1 VREDDGHLSFSPS
14 DLTAYLACEHLTQLE
29 LKVARGEI
37 AKPQVEDAQAELIRR
52 KGEEDERAY
61 LEQLIA
67 DVRDVVTIEL
77 AGDNGEWDWERAAR
91 ETADALHA
99 GREVVYQAAFLD
111 GDWRGLADFVIRG
124 PDGSYEAYDTKL
136 ARHGKPAHVLQLCF
150 YSEQIGRLQGRLPER
165 MHIALGSGETESYRV
180 LDFLAYYRRV
190 RERFLD
196 AVRHPRPTEPYPVAH
211 CDICDFRE
219 LCEAWWDEHDHLT
232 RVANIRRDQ
241 VVRLGAAGITTLAEL
256 GDAPRE
262 AAVPRL
268 AATTFENI
276 RHQAELQLRHRRT
289 GEHAWETLRPEDERG
304 FALLPKPS
312 SGDLFF
318 DMEGDPFWEP
328 SSGLEYLFG
337 VLWLENGEPQ
347 FRPFW
352 AHDRE
357 GERRAF
363 EQFVDFVRER
373 LDRYPDLHV
382 YHYAPYEPTALKRLM
397 GEYATRE
404 DAVDDLL
411 RGEVLVDLY
420 AVVRQGLRIS
430 HPRYS
435 IKNVEQFYMEREAEL
450 RSGDDSIVLYERWV
464 EERDD
469 SILRGI
475 EEYNREDCLST
486 YLLREWLLERK
497 AEAEAAWGTEIAW
510 RPPPELR
517 EITPEAEEEREER
530 DALREELLARGD
542 ETARL
547 AALTLD
553 YHRREAKPVWWAF
566 FKRLE
571 LTVPELVEDAES
583 IGGLDWDGQEP
594 EVRKRSRVYTLS
606 FQVQQHKLDPGDEVV
621 DPYTGESAGTIFA
634 LDDVAGRLRLLRGP
648 KLFEE
653 PLPRALIP
661 GGAWNTKYQREA
673 LMRLGRS
680 VRDRDERY
688 AALEGVLRRQ
698 PPLGGARVQ
707 VETDEEM
714 RQLVERV
721 EGRHLFVQGP
731 PGSGKTYKGARL
743 ILHLLERGHRV
754 GVASTTHKAI
764 HNLLDEIV
772 KAGLSVR
779 GLKKCSSGNPESVY
793 EKGLIESEKDVEPFL
808 DPDVRLLA
816 GTAWLF
822 ARPELD
828 QQLDYLFIDEAGQV
842 SLADALAMGTSA
854 RTLVLLGDPL
864 QLAQVSQGTHPGG
877 SGASVLEH
885 LLGDAQTI
893 PEDRGLFLEHSYRM
907 HPDVCRYISDAF
919 YESRLE
925 AAEECEQQ
933 STGLGTGLRFLPVEH
948 EGNRRAS
955 PEEAARVREEFERL
969 LGQEWTDA
977 KGVTRPLGLEDIL
990 VVAPYNEQVG
1000 CLVKALSAGARAG
1013 TVDKFQGQQAPVV
1026 FFSMATS
1033 SGEDVPR
1040 NLGFLLSRNRLNVAV
1055 SRAKCLA
1062 YVVASPKLLEVGCRS
1077 IEQMRMANALCQFVE
1092 GAQTPPQ

>member
-1 VREDDGHLSFSPS
+1 MKAENGLLSFSPS
-14 DLTAYLACEHLTQLE
+14 DVTAYLECEHLTQLE

-37 AKPQVEDAQAELIRR
+37 VKPHVEDAQAQLIRR
-52 KGEEDERAY
+52 KGEEHERAY
-61 LEQLIA
+61 LAQLVA
-67 DVRDVVTIEL
+67 DGRDVVTIEL
-77 AGDNGEWDWERAAR
+77 AGPNGEWDWERAAR
-91 ETADALHA
+91 ETAQAMRA
-99 GREVVYQAAFLD
+99 GREVVYQAPFLD
-111 GDWRGLADFVIRG
+111 GEWRGLADFVIRG
-124 PDGSYEAYDTKL
+124 PDGSYQAYDTKL

-150 YSEQIGRLQGRLPER
+150 YSEQIGRIQGRLPER

-196 AVRHPRPTEPYPVAH
+196 AVHHPRLTEPWPVDH
-211 CDICDFRE
+211 CGICYFRE

-241 VVRLGAAGITTLAEL
+241 IVRLGEAGITTLAEL

-262 AAVPRL
+262 TDVPRL

-289 GEHAWETLRPEDERG
+289 GAHAYETLRPEDERG
-304 FALLPKPS
+304 LALLPKPS
-312 SGDLFF
+312 PGDLFF

-328 SSGLEYLFG
+328 SGGLEYLFG
-337 VLWLENGEPQ
+337 VLWLEDGEKQ
-347 FRPFW
+347 FKPFW

-363 EQFVDFVRER
+363 EQFVDFVRKRIER
-373 LDRYPDLHV
+373 HPDLHV
-382 YHYAPYEPTALKRLM
+382 YHYAPYEPSALKRLM

-435 IKNVEQFYMEREAEL
+435 IKNVEQFYMERKAEL

-464 EERDD
+464 DERDD
-469 SILRGI
+469 AILRGI
-475 EEYNREDCLST
+475 EAYNREDCLST
-486 YLLREWLLERK
+486 YLLREWLLDRK
-497 AEAEAAWGTEIAW
+497 AEAQAAWGTEIPW
-510 RPPPELR
+510 RAPPELR

-530 DALREELLARGD
+530 EALREELLARG
-542 ETARL
+542 EEL
-547 AALTLD
+547 AAHVLE

-566 FKRLE
+566 FHRLE
-571 LTVPELVEDAES
+571 LTVPELIEDAES
-583 IGGLDWDGQEP
+583 IGGLEWDGQEP
-594 EVRKRSRVYTLS
+594 ELDKRSRVYTFS
-606 FQVQQHKLDPGDEVV
+606 FPIQQHKLDPGDEVV
-621 DPYTGESAGTIFA
+621 DPYTGESAGTIFE
-634 LDDVAGRLRLLRGP
+634 LDDLAGRLRLRRGP
-648 KLFEE
+648 ILFGE
-653 PLPRALIP
+653 PLPQAIIP
-661 GGAWNTKYQREA
+661 GGAWNTKYQRDA

-680 VRDRDERY
+680 VRDGDGRY
-688 AALEGVLRRQ
+688 SALEEVLRRE
-698 PPLGGARVQ
+698 PPLGGDRVQ
-707 VETDEEM
+707 VETDEQMKE
-714 RQLVERV
+714 LVERV

-731 PGSGKTYKGARL
+731 PGSGKTFKGARL
-743 ILHLLERGHRV
+743 ILHLLDRGKRV
-754 GVASTTHKAI
+754 GVAATSHKAI
-764 HNLLDEIV
+764 HTLLDEIV
-772 KAGLSVR
+772 DAGLSVL
-779 GLKKCSSGNPESVY
+779 GLKKCSGGNPESVY
-793 EKGLIESEKDVEPFL
+793 EKGSIESEDDIEPFL
-808 DPDVRLLA
+808 EPEVRLLA

-828 QQLDYLFIDEAGQV
+828 QELDYLFIDEAGQI

-854 RTLVLLGDPL
+854 RTLVLLGDPV

-893 PEDRGLFLEHSYRM
+893 PEDRGLFLERSFRM

-919 YESRLE
+919 YDSRLE
-925 AAEECEQQ
+925 AAEECARQ
-933 STGLGTGLRFLPVEH
+933 STTLGTGLRFLPVEH
-948 EGNRRAS
+948 EGNRRS
-955 PEEAARVREEFERL
+955 SGEEAARVREEFERL
-969 LGQEWTDA
+969 LGQEWTNA
-977 KGVTRPLGLEDIL
+977 KGVTEPLGLDDIL
-990 VVAPYNEQVG
+990 VVAPYNEQVK
-1000 CLVKALSAGARAG
+1000 CLAEALPRGARVG

-1040 NLGFLLSRNRLNVAV
+1040 NLEFLLSRNRLNVAV
-1055 SRAKCLA
+1055 SRARCLA
-1062 YVVASPKLLEVGCRS
+1062 YVVASSQLLEVGCRS
-1077 IEQMRMANALCQFVE
+1077 IEQMRMANALCLFVE
-1092 GAQTPPQ
+1092 GADPGL

>member
-1 VREDDGHLSFSPS
+1 VRADNGHLSFSPS
-14 DLTAYLACEHLTQLE
+14 DVTAYLACEHLTQLE
-29 LKVARGEI
+29 LKVARGKLV
-37 AKPQVEDAQAELIRR
+37 KPDVEDAQAELIRR
-52 KGEEDERAY
+52 KGEEHERAY
-61 LEQLIA
+61 LEELLA
-67 DVRDVVTIEL
+67 DGRDFATIEI
-77 AGDNGEWDWERAAR
+77 AGTDGEWDWERAAR
-91 ETADALHA
+91 ETADAMHA

-150 YSEQIGRLQGRLPER
+150 YSEQIGRIQGRMPER

-190 RERFLD
+190 RGRFLD
-196 AVRHPRPTEPYPVAH
+196 AVHHPRPTEPWPVEH
-211 CDICDFRE
+211 CGICDFLP

-241 VVRLGAAGITTLAEL
+241 VVRLGAAGITALAEL

-262 AAVPRL
+262 TDVPRL

-289 GEHAWETLRPEDERG
+289 GEHAYETLRPEDERG
-304 FALLPKPS
+304 LALLPKPS
-312 SGDLFF
+312 PGDLFF

-328 SSGLEYLFG
+328 SGGLEYLFG
-337 VLWLENGEPQ
+337 VLWLEDGEPQ

-352 AHDRE
+352 AHDRD

-363 EQFVDFVRER
+363 EAFVDFVRER
-373 LDRYPDLHV
+373 LERHPGLHV
-382 YHYAPYEPTALKRLM
+382 YHYASYEPSALKRLM

-464 EERDD
+464 DERDD
-469 SILRGI
+469 SILDGI
-475 EEYNREDCLST
+475 EAYNREDCLST

-497 AEAEAAWGTEIAW
+497 ADAQAAWGTEIAW
-510 RPPPELR
+510 RAPPELR

-530 DALREELLARGD
+530 DALREELLARG
-542 ETARL
+542 EEL
-547 AALTLD
+547 AAFVLE

-566 FKRLE
+566 FRRLE
-571 LTVPELVEDAES
+571 LTVPELIEDAES
-583 IGGLDWDGQEP
+583 IGGLEWDGEEP
-594 EVRKRSRVYTLS
+594 ELDKQSRVYT
-606 FQVQQHKLDPGDEVV
+606 FAFPIQQHKLDPGDEVV
-621 DPYTGESAGTIFA
+621 DPYTGKKAGNVFE
-634 LDDVAGRLRLLRGP
+634 LDDLAGRLRLRRGP
-648 KLFEE
+648 KLFDV
-653 PLPRALIP
+653 PLPRAVIP
-661 GGAWNTKYQREA
+661 GGAWNTKYQRQA

-680 VRDRDERY
+680 VRDGDGRY
-688 AALEGVLRRQ
+688 VALETVLRRE
-698 PPLGGARVQ
+698 PPLAGARVQ
-707 VETDEEM
+707 VETDDEM
-714 RQLVERV
+714 KELVERV

-731 PGSGKTYKGARL
+731 PGSGKTFKGARL
-743 ILHLLERGHRV
+743 ILHLLGRGKRV
-754 GVASTTHKAI
+754 GVAATSHKAI
-764 HNLLDEIV
+764 HTLLDEIV
-772 KAGLSVR
+772 EAGLSVPS
-779 GLKKCSSGNPESVY
+779 LKKCTSGNPESVY
-793 EKGLIESEKDVEPFL
+793 DKGTIESEKDVEPFL

-854 RTLVLLGDPL
+854 KALVLLGDPV

-925 AAEECEQQ
+925 PAEGCELQ
-933 STGLGTGLRFLPVEH
+933 STSLGTGLRFLPVEH
-948 EGNRRAS
+948 EGNRRSSA
-955 PEEAARVREEFERL
+955 EEAARVREEFQRL
-969 LGQEWTDA
+969 LGREWTDA
-977 KGVTRPLGLEDIL
+977 KGDTRPLGLTDIL
-990 VVAPYNEQVG
+990 VVAPYNEHVK
-1000 CLVKALSAGARAG
+1000 CLAETLPRGARVG

-1040 NLGFLLSRNRLNVAV
+1040 NLEFLLSRNRLNVAV

-1077 IEQMRMANALCQFVE
+1077 IEQMRMANALCLFVE
-1092 GAQTPPQ
+1092 SEGELLRRP

>member
-1 VREDDGHLSFSPS
+1 V
-14 DLTAYLACEHLTQLE
+14 TAYLACEHLTQLE
-29 LKVARGEI
+29 LKVARGELV
-37 AKPQVEDAQAELIRR
+37 KPHPEDAEADLIRR
-52 KGEEDERAY
+52 KGEEHERAY
-61 LEQLIA
+61 LEQLLA
-67 DVRDVVTIEL
+67 EGRDVVTIEL
-77 AGDNGEWDWERAAR
+77 AGDDGEWDWERATR
-91 ETADALHA
+91 ETEDAIQA
-99 GREVVYQAAFLD
+99 GREVVYQPVFL
-111 GDWRGLADFVIRG
+111 GGAWRGIADFVIRG
-124 PDGSYEAYDTKL
+124 PDGSCEAYDTKL

-150 YSEQIGRLQGRLPER
+150 YSEEIGRIQGRLPER

-190 RERFLD
+190 RDRFLD
-196 AVRHPRPTEPYPVAH
+196 AVRHPRPTEPWPVDH
-211 CDICDFRE
+211 CGICDFLP

-241 VVRLGAAGITTLAEL
+241 IVRLREAGITTLAEL
-256 GDAPRE
+256 GDTSRE
-262 AAVPRL
+262 TAVPRI
-268 AATTFENI
+268 AAATFENI
-276 RHQAELQLRHRRT
+276 RHQAELQLRHRRS
-289 GEHAWETLRPEDERG
+289 GEHVYETLLPEDERG

-312 SGDLFF
+312 PSDLFF

-328 SSGLEYLFG
+328 SGGLEYLFG
-337 VLWLENGEPQ
+337 VLWHEDGEEQ

-352 AHDRE
+352 AHDRA

-363 EQFVDFVRER
+363 EEFVDFIGER
-373 LDRYPDLHV
+373 LERHPDLHV
-382 YHYAPYEPTALKRLM
+382 YHYAPYEPTTLKRLM

-404 DAVDDLL
+404 DAIDDLL

-430 HPRYS
+430 HQRYS

-464 EERDD
+464 DERDD
-469 SILRGI
+469 SILDGI

-497 AEAEAAWGTEIAW
+497 AEAQAEWGTEIAW
-510 RPPPELR
+510 REPPELR
-517 EITPEAEEEREER
+517 VVKPEDEEELAEREV
-530 DALREELLARGD
+530 LREELLARED

-547 AALTLD
+547 AGLLLE

-571 LTVPELVEDAES
+571 LTVPQLVEDAES
-583 IGGLDWDGQEP
+583 IGGLEWDGREP
-594 EVRKRSRVYTLS
+594 EPDKRSLIYTFS
-606 FQVQQHKLDPGDEVV
+606 FPVQQHKLDPGDEVV
-621 DPYTGESAGTIFA
+621 DPHTGDSAGSLWE
-634 LDDVAGRLRLLRGP
+634 LDDLACRLRLRRGP
-648 KLFEE
+648 KLEGQ

-661 GGAWNTKYQREA
+661 GGAWDTKYQRQA
-673 LMRLGRS
+673 LMRLSRL
-680 VRDRDERY
+680 VRDGDSRY
-688 AALEGVLRRQ
+688 AALEGVLRRE
-698 PPLGGARVQ
+698 PPLDGARVQ
-707 VETDEEM
+707 VETDEQMKE
-714 RQLVERV
+714 LVERI

-743 ILHLLERGHRV
+743 VLHLLERGKRV
-754 GVASTTHKAI
+754 GIAATSHKAI
-764 HNLLDEIV
+764 HTLLDEIV
-772 KAGLSVR
+772 AAGLHEP
-779 GLKKCSSGNPESVY
+779 GLKKCSAGNPESVY
-793 EKGLIESEKDVEPFL
+793 ESGPIASEEGIEPFL
-808 DPDVRLLA
+808 DPNVRLLA

-828 QQLDYLFIDEAGQV
+828 QQPDYLFIDEAGQV

-854 RTLVLLGDPL
+854 RTLVLLGDPV
-864 QLAQVSQGTHPGG
+864 QLAQVSEGTHPGG

-925 AAEECEQQ
+925 PAEGCERQGT
-933 STGLGTGLRFLPVEH
+933 SLGTGLRFLPVEH
-948 EGNRRAS
+948 EGNRRSSA
-955 PEEAARVREEFERL
+955 EEAALVGEEFERL
-969 LGQEWTDA
+969 LGGEWTDA
-977 KGVTRPLGLEDIL
+977 QGVTRPLGLNDIL
-990 VVAPYNEQVG
+990 VVAPYNEQVK
-1000 CLVKALSAGARAG
+1000 CLAETLPHGARVG

-1040 NLGFLLSRNRLNVAV
+1040 NLEFLLSRNRLNVAV

-1062 YVVASPKLLEVGCRS
+1062 YVVASPMLLEVGCRS
-1077 IEQMRMANALCQFVE
+1077 IEQMRMANALCLFVE
-1092 GAQTPPQ
+1092 DAAHR

>member
-1 VREDDGHLSFSPS
+1 VRGENGGLTFSPS
-14 DLTAYLACEHLTQLE
+14 DVTAYLECEHLTQLE
-29 LKVARGEI
+29 LKVARGEL
-37 AKPQVEDAQAELIRR
+37 AKPRVEDPQAELIRR
-52 KGEEDERAY
+52 KGDEHEHAY
-61 LEQLIA
+61 LEQLLA
-67 DVRDVVTIEL
+67 DGRDVVTIEL
-77 AGDNGEWDWERAAR
+77 AGPDGEWDWERAAR
-91 ETADALHA
+91 ETQDAIQA

-111 GDWRGLADFVIRG
+111 GEWRGLADFVIRG

-150 YSEQIGRLQGRLPER
+150 YSEQIGRNQGRLPER
-165 MHIALGSGETESYRV
+165 MHIALGSGEAESYRV

-196 AVRHPRPTEPYPVAH
+196 AVRYPRPTEPYPVAH

-219 LCEAWWDEHDHLT
+219 LCEAWWEERDHLT

-241 VVRLGAAGITTLAEL
+241 IVRLGTAGITTLAEL
-256 GDAPRE
+256 GEAPRE
-262 AAVPRL
+262 TAVPRL
-268 AATTFENI
+268 ASSTFENI

-289 GEHAWETLRPEDERG
+289 GEHAWETLPPEDERG
-304 FALLPKPS
+304 LALLPKPS
-312 SGDLFF
+312 PGDLFF
-318 DMEGDPFWEP
+318 DMEGDPLWEP
-328 SSGLEYLFG
+328 SGGLEYLFG
-337 VLWLENGEPQ
+337 VLWLEDGEPQ

-352 AHDRE
+352 AHDRD

-373 LDRYPDLHV
+373 RERHPDLHV
-382 YHYAPYEPTALKRLM
+382 YHYAAYEPSALKRLM
-397 GEYATRE
+397 GAYATRE

-435 IKNVEQFYMEREAEL
+435 IKSVEQFYMEREAEL

-464 EERDD
+464 DERDD

-497 AEAEAAWGTEIAW
+497 AEAEAAWGTGIAW
-510 RPPPELR
+510 RAPPELR
-517 EITPEAEEEREER
+517 EIKPEAEEEREER

-566 FKRLE
+566 FQRLE
-571 LTVPELVEDAES
+571 LTVPELVADAES
-583 IGGLDWDGQEP
+583 IGGLEWDGQAP
-594 EVRKRSRVYTLS
+594 EVSKQSLIHTFT

-621 DPYTGESAGTIFA
+621 DPYTGESAGTIVE
-634 LDDVAGRLRLLRGP
+634 LDDVAGRLRLRRGP
-648 KLFEE
+648 KLLEQ
-653 PLPRALIP
+653 PRPKALIP
-661 GGAWNTKYQREA
+661 GGAWNTKYQRGA

-680 VRDRDERY
+680 VLNGDGRY
-688 AALEGVLRRQ
+688 AALEDVLQRE
-698 PPLGGARVQ
+698 PPLDGDCVQ
-707 VETDEEM
+707 VGEIEEM
-714 RQLVERV
+714 KELVNRV

-731 PGSGKTYKGARL
+731 PGSGKTWKGARL
-743 ILHLLERGHRV
+743 ILHLLDSGKRV
-754 GVASTTHKAI
+754 GVAATSHKAI

-772 KAGLSVR
+772 EAGLSVPA
-779 GLKKCSSGNPESVY
+779 LKKSSGDNPESVY
-793 EKGLIESEKDVEPFL
+793 EKGPFESEKDVEPFL
-808 DPDVRLLA
+808 DPEVRLLA

-925 AAEECEQQ
+925 SAEECKFQ
-933 STGLGTGLRFLPVEH
+933 STALGTGLRFLPVEH
-948 EGNRRAS
+948 AGNRRSS

-969 LGQEWTDA
+969 LGQEWTNA
-977 KGVTRPLGLEDIL
+977 KGVTAPLGLNDIL
-990 VVAPYNEQVG
+990 VVAPYNEQVK
-1000 CLVKALSAGARAG
+1000 CLIEALPRGARVG

-1040 NLGFLLSRNRLNVAV
+1040 NLEFLLSRNRLNVAV

-1077 IEQMRMANALCQFVE
+1077 IEQMRMANALCLFVDSA
-1092 GAQTPPQ
+1092 GV